1 MIEKIQ
7 WIINPIAHRKKQRL
21 FAEAM
26 YEKNKKV
33 HEQNGFFFIDTLV
46 DNGLPDDLWVCDLC
60 NVQMNVEIHIPVV
73 DNLAMCET
81 CYKTNEKYITPKTM
95 ESECTLE
102 CCEMEEKYAT

>member
-1 MIEKIQ
+1 MIEMIQ
-7 WIINPIAHRKKQRL
+7 WIVNPTAHRRKQRL

-46 DNGLPDDLWVCDLC
+46 DSGLPDDLWLCDLC
-60 NVQMNVEIHIPVV
+60 NCEINVDLRIPVV
-73 DNLAMCET
+73 DNLAMCMT
-81 CYKTNEKYITPKTM
+81 CYRKNKGYITPKTM
-95 ESECTLE
+95 EGDCTLE